1 MFKILDNNGN
11 RQIDINELYWGLKDF
26 GISLSEDEAGS
37 VLSAFDRDRSGTV
50 NLDEF
55 LRAIKGD
62 LNQFR
67 IKLIK

>member
-1 MFKILDNNGN
+1 M
-11 RQIDINELYWGLKDF
+11 KDF